1 MASNA
6 GKPFWMKHA
15 EDAKIKDDGEKDAAA
30 KAAFDATF
38 KGSDQQTP
46 LIEPPP
52 SSTVPESSPESDSD
66 SDDESDYLSKK
77 PIGPV
82 DPSKSTASGAG
93 IGGGTACA
101 PSTFIV
107 TTKDSDGR
115 KVPNGGALVRVKV
128 CPGVGVGGTDQ
139 EGVVKD
145 VGDGS
150 YHVTYVVPKRGNYMV
165 SIECNG
171 VAIMGSPFPV
181 FFSQGNIFDH
191 TLKIES

>member
-38 KGSDQQTP
+38 KGVDQSTQ
-46 LIEPPP
+46 LIEPAP

-66 SDDESDYLSKK
+66 SDDESDYLSRK

-107 TTKDSDGR
+107 VTKDSDGR
-115 KVPNGGALVRVKV
+115 KVPNGGALIRVKV
-128 CPGVGVGGTDQ
+128 SPGVGVGGTDQ

-150 YHVTYVVPKRGNYMV
+150 YCVTYVVPKRGNYMV
-165 SIECNG
+165 SVECNG

-181 FFSQGNIFDH
+181 FFSQG
-191 TLKIES
+191 